1 MPEEVAVPSEEVG
14 EAVLDAETE
23 LMARLEEMSPEEAFA
38 AWETM
43 LAEGEALVPEEVAPT
58 SEEVVAPFE
67 EEEEAPEADAE
78 LVARLEEM
86 SPEEAF
92 AAWESTLA
100 ESDDQLLEEE
110 APSVEVVVEE
120 EEAWMALV
128 EDEVVEATGVERA
141 AAPIAVKETIPTEVQ
156 ADLPAEDVEQELP
169 GTPTTD
175 LDQAWM
181 TMAEDESLEEI
192 PAHPIS
198 EEESIV
204 AGIEAV
210 ERAEEEEPEIEI
222 PPWATA
228 EAVET
233 IEEVPPIAEQEI
245 RMGPDL
251 VLLTEEEEAEIK
263 LPQEPELAAPVD
275 IGEPIPDIKQPAEE
289 EVAVFATAEAVAPT
303 DLEDE
308 AEAVEQPAWVAM
320 EEAPIS
326 EALIEDAPRVE
337 EKVTEPDS
345 DQARLELARELW
357 TAGQKADARAE
368 YERLLRSTMRGEVTT
383 DLEKLVSDESADEPT
398 LRLLG
403 DAYMKEDRLQ
413 EALEAYRRAL
423 SSL

>member
-1 MPEEVAVPSEEVG
+1 
-14 EAVLDAETE
+14 
-23 LMARLEEMSPEEAFA
+23 
-38 AWETM
+38 
-43 LAEGEALVPEEVAPT
+43 
-58 SEEVVAPFE
+58 
-67 EEEEAPEADAE
+67 
-78 LVARLEEM
+78 M

-275 IGEPIPDIKQPAEE
+275 IGEPIPDMKQPAEE
-289 EVAVFATAEAVAPT
+289 AGAVFATAEAVVPT

>member
-1 MPEEVAVPSEEVG
+1 VIA
-14 EAVLDAETE
+14 
-23 LMARLEEMSPEEAFA
+23 
-38 AWETM
+38 
-43 LAEGEALVPEEVAPT
+43 
-58 SEEVVAPFE
+58 
-67 EEEEAPEADAE
+67 
-78 LVARLEEM
+78 
-86 SPEEAF
+86 
-92 AAWESTLA
+92 
-100 ESDDQLLEEE
+100 
-110 APSVEVVVEE
+110 EE

-128 EDEVVEATGVERA
+128 EDKVVEAT
-141 AAPIAVKETIPTEVQ
+141 APIAVEETLPTEVQ
-156 ADLPAEDVEQELP
+156 ADLPAEEVEQELP

-181 TMAEDESLEEI
+181 TLAEDESLEEI
-192 PAHPIS
+192 PAHSIS

-210 ERAEEEEPEIEI
+210 ERAAEEEPEIEI

-233 IEEVPPIAEQEI
+233 IEKVPLIAEQEI

-263 LPQEPELAAPVD
+263 LPREPELAAPVD
-275 IGEPIPDIKQPAEE
+275 IAEPIPDMKQPAEE
-289 EVAVFATAEAVAPT
+289 EAAVFATAEAVVPT